1 MILLIN
7 SLYPKPCKPP
17 LRKALV
23 FLEPP
28 SVFGAI
34 FADLEEKTKF
44 AIRKLRIIIKRTNK
58 MRATLTYNQKTI
70 DIQLNKST
78 ITDDLYVIFTE
89 EQTPPDSIGTSPYKR
104 LKLVIHPKTDVVLQ
118 ELTLQIPT
126 KLDKT
131 DRVFCNGFQSW
142 SESRLFGF
150 DEKPDNLRAIAKPLM
165 GYYGDYHFDFLPT
178 KKSVLHSWTYAYH
191 VSQNATPL
199 ALQKEQ
205 NLNFVGSLDESTAFT
220 CLMYDIDNQQ
230 IIVKKDIGNLH
241 LSHSF
246 PVLDLVLMNGEVP
259 SVFDQYFDLQDL
271 PKRDK
276 PVETGWTSW
285 YNYYNKISETIIDE
299 NLEAFAKRDIP
310 IDYFQIDDGWQ
321 TRIGDWLSVQPSF
334 PNGMKIVADKI
345 HQKGFKA
352 GLWLS
357 PFIVES
363 KSRLFQEKND
373 WVLRGANGKPVAVGY
388 SPYWSG
394 RFYALDFYN
403 PDVQKYLTGIFHTVL
418 HTWGFDMVKLDFLYA
433 VAVLPRANKTRG
445 QVMSEAMQFLRQIVG
460 DKILLACGVPLGSA
474 FGLVDYCRIGAD
486 IHLSWE
492 HKLLKFLKNR
502 ERVSTIVALR
512 TILSRWP
519 LNGRAFQ
526 NDSDVF
532 ILREKNHQLTV
543 NQQDTVM
550 IINTLLGNLLFT
562 SDNLDEYTEGVLQKF
577 KSIFRLKNRHVLTV
591 IDNGD
596 DVYNIN
602 FTVDSHPYIAYCNL
616 SQQFKHINDLVIQP
630 FETLIVDSKSGER
643 ILF

>member
-1 MILLIN
+1 
-7 SLYPKPCKPP
+7 
-17 LRKALV
+17 
-23 FLEPP
+23 
-28 SVFGAI
+28 
-34 FADLEEKTKF
+34 
-44 AIRKLRIIIKRTNK
+44 

-70 DIQLNKST
+70 NIQLNKST

-89 EQTPPDSIGTSPYKR
+89 EQTPQYRR
-104 LKLVIHPKTDVVLQ
+104 LKLAIHPKTDVVLQ
-118 ELTLQIPT
+118 DLTLQIPT
-126 KLDKT
+126 QLHKT

-150 DEKPDNLRAIAKPLM
+150 DEKPDALRSIAKPLM

-178 KKSVLHSWTYAYH
+178 KKGVLHSWTYAYH
-191 VSQNATPL
+191 VTQSVKTETQNAVPAT
-199 ALQKEQ
+199 Q
-205 NLNFVGSLDESTAFT
+205 NIAFVGSLDESTAFT
-220 CLMYDIDNQQ
+220 CLLYDVENQQ
-230 IIVKKDIGNLH
+230 IIVKKDLAGLELN
-241 LSHSF
+241 HSF
-246 PVLDLVLMNGEVP
+246 PVLDLILMNGDTP
-259 SVFDQYFDLQDL
+259 SVFDHYFALQDL

-299 NLEAFAKRDIP
+299 NLDAFAKRDIP

-321 TRIGDWLSVQPSF
+321 TRIGDWLSVKPSF

-363 KSRLFQEKND
+363 KSHLFQEKDD
-373 WVLRGANGKPVAVGY
+373 WILRGANGKPVAVGY

-394 RFYALDFYN
+394 RFYALDFYH
-403 PDVQKYLTGIFHTVL
+403 PDVQKYLTGVFHTVL
-418 HTWGFDMVKLDFLYA
+418 QTWGFDMVKLDFLYA
-433 VAVLPRANKTRG
+433 VAVLPRPNKTRG
-445 QVMSEAMQFLRQIVG
+445 QVMSEAMQFLRRLVG
-460 DKILLACGVPLGSA
+460 NKTLLACGVPLGSA

-512 TILSRWP
+512 TVLSRWP

-532 ILREKNHQLTV
+532 ILREKNNQLTE
-543 NQQDTVM
+543 NQRNTVM

-577 KSIFRLKNRHVLTV
+577 KSIFRLKNRHVLAV
-591 IDNGD
+591 IDNGED
-596 DVYNIN
+596 FYNIS
-602 FTVDSHPYIAYCNL
+602 FTVDSRLYVAYCNL
-616 SQQFKHINDLVIQP
+616 SKQFKHINHLVIAP
-630 FETLIVDSKSGER
+630 FETRVVDSKSDELM
-643 ILF
+643 IF

>member
-1 MILLIN
+1 M
-7 SLYPKPCKPP
+7 
-17 LRKALV
+17 
-23 FLEPP
+23 
-28 SVFGAI
+28 
-34 FADLEEKTKF
+34 T
-44 AIRKLRIIIKRTNK
+44 
-58 MRATLTYNQKTI
+58 ATLTYNQKTI
-70 DIQLNKST
+70 NIYLNKST

-89 EQTPPDSIGTSPYKR
+89 EIVEHPPQYKR
-104 LKLVIHPKTDVVLQ
+104 LKLAIYPKTDVVLQ
-118 ELTLQIPT
+118 DLTLQIPT
-126 KLDKT
+126 KLNKT

-150 DEKPDNLRAIAKPLM
+150 NEKIDALRPIAKPLM

-178 KKSVLHSWTYAYH
+178 KKGVLHSWTYAYH
-191 VSQNATPL
+191 IAQNAKPVAIQKEQTSKPL
-199 ALQKEQ
+199 VIQKEQ
-205 NLNFVGSLDESTAFT
+205 NLNFIGSLDESTAFT
-220 CLMYDIDNQQ
+220 CLLYDVDNQQ
-230 IIVKKDIGNLH
+230 VIIKKDLAGLQLN
-241 LSHSF
+241 HSF
-246 PVLDLVLMNGEVP
+246 PVLDIVLMSGDTP
-259 SVFDQYFDLQDL
+259 SVFDHYFALQNL
-271 PKRDK
+271 PKREK

-299 NLEAFAKRDIP
+299 NLEAFAKRAIP

-321 TRIGDWLSVQPSF
+321 TRIGDWLSVKPEF
-334 PNGMKIVADKI
+334 PNGMKVVADKI

-373 WVLRGANGKPVAVGY
+373 WILRGSNGKPVAVGY

-403 PDVQKYLTGIFHTVL
+403 PDVQKYLTGVFHTVL

-433 VAVLPRANKTRG
+433 VAVLPRPNKTRG
-445 QVMSEAMQFLRQIVG
+445 QVMSEAMQFLRRLVG

-512 TILSRWP
+512 TVLSRWP

-532 ILREKNHQLTV
+532 ILREKNHQLTDI
-543 NQQDTVM
+543 QQNTVL

-562 SDNLDEYTEGVLQKF
+562 SDNLDEYTEGVLLKF
-577 KSIFRLKNRHVLTV
+577 KSIFRLKNRHVLAV

-596 DVYNIN
+596 DCYNIS
-602 FTVDSHPYIAYCNL
+602 FTVDSHLYVAYCNL
-616 SQQFKHINDLVIQP
+616 SQQVKHINRLIIPP
-630 FETLIVDSKSGER
+630 FETLIVDSKSDE
-643 ILF
+643 LMVF